1 MIMKLIKPF
10 RALRPTREL
19 APQVASPPYDVVS
32 RAEAKIIAHGN
43 PYSFLH
49 INKPDIDLGE
59 EINAN
64 DPRVYETG
72 RGNLDEFINSGI
84 LRKDELDSFYLYRQI
99 MGDHS
104 QLGLVAVAS
113 VDAYDNGSI
122 KIHEFTRPDK
132 EEDRVR
138 HMMELGAQVGPVFL
152 TYNENPALTD
162 LMIEVAKGDPEYN
175 FIDESEVRHTF
186 WLIQNRELVTAI
198 DNAFDDVECLY
209 VADGHHRSAAAS
221 RARHQYKSE
230 NKQHTGRESYNYFLV
245 VIFPHS
251 QMKILDYNRVLK
263 DLNGM
268 SVKDFVSAI
277 QINFCIEKQ
286 IPEYDAKPSK
296 PLEYGLYLENSWY
309 KLNLKQEILSM
320 IKKDN
325 PVDILDVSVLQKY
338 LLSPILGIHDQRT
351 DQRIDFVGGIKGLA
365 GLKKRVSQDGWAA
378 GIALYP
384 TSIESLMKVADA
396 GEVMPPKS
404 TWFEPKLKSGLVSH
418 LLD

>member
-1 MIMKLIKPF
+1 MKLIKPF

-32 RAEAKIIAHGN
+32 RAEAKIIAQGN

-49 INKPDIDLGE
+49 INKPDIDVGDD
-59 EINAN
+59 IDAH
-64 DPRVYETG
+64 DPSVYQTG
-72 RGNLDEFINSGI
+72 RTNLDEFINSGI
-84 LRKDELDSFYLYRQI
+84 LVKDEVDSFYLYRQI
-99 MGDHS
+99 MGDHE
-104 QLGLVAVAS
+104 QIGLVAIAS
-113 VDAYDNGSI
+113 IDAYESGSI

-138 HMMELGAQVGPVFL
+138 HMVELDAQVGPVFL
-152 TYNENPALTD
+152 TYSENPTLTD
-162 LMIEVAKGDPEYN
+162 LMNEVAKGDPEYN
-175 FIDESEVRHTF
+175 FIDDSDIRHTF
-186 WLIQNRELVTAI
+186 WLIQSSELVMSI

-221 RARHQYKSE
+221 RARHEYRRK
-230 NKQHTGRESYNYFLV
+230 NKQHSGTESYNYFLV

-251 QMKILDYNRVLK
+251 QMKILDYNRVLR

-268 SVKDFVSAI
+268 SVEDFLSAI
-277 QINFCIEKQ
+277 QTNFYIEKLAS
-286 IPEYDAKPSK
+286 EDGAKPSK
-296 PLEYGLYLENSWY
+296 PLEYGLYLGNNWY
-309 KLNLKQEILSM
+309 RLNLKPEVISA
-320 IKKDN
+320 INKDN
-325 PVDILDVSVLQKY
+325 PVNILDVSALEKY

-351 DQRIDFVGGIKGLA
+351 DRRIDFVGGIKGLPE
-365 GLKKRVSQDGWAA
+365 LKNRVTRDGWAA
-378 GIALYP
+378 AIALYP
-384 TSIESLMKVADA
+384 TSIESLMRVADA

>member
-1 MIMKLIKPF
+1 MKLIKPF

-32 RAEAKIIAHGN
+32 RAEAKVIAHGN

-49 INKPDIDLGE
+49 INKPDIDVGDDVDAHDSL
-59 EINAN
+59 
-64 DPRVYETG
+64 VYQTG
-72 RGNLDEFINSGI
+72 RDNLDEFINSGI
-84 LRKDELDSFYLYRQI
+84 LVKDESDSYYLYRQI
-99 MGDHS
+99 MGDHK

-113 VDAYDNGSI
+113 IDAYDDGSI
-122 KIHEFTRPDK
+122 KIHELTRPDK

-138 HMMELGAQVGPVFL
+138 HMVELGAQVGPVFL

-162 LMIEVAKGDPEYN
+162 LMDEVAKSESEYN
-175 FIDESEVRHTF
+175 FTDESEVRHTF
-186 WLIQNRELVTAI
+186 WLIQNRELIASI
-198 DNAFDDVECLY
+198 DNAFDDIECLY

-221 RARHQYKSE
+221 RARNEYRSK
-230 NKQHTGRESYNYFLV
+230 NKQHNGSESYNYFLA

-268 SVKDFVSAI
+268 SVKGFISAI
-277 QINFCIEKQ
+277 QTNFRIEKQ
-286 IPEYDAKPSK
+286 TSEHGAKPSK
-296 PLEYGLYLENSWY
+296 PLEYGLFLENDWY
-309 KLNLKQEILSM
+309 KLNLKPEVVNKIN
-320 IKKDN
+320 KDN

-351 DQRIDFVGGIKGLA
+351 DQRIDFVGGVRGLSE
-365 GLKKRVSQDGWAA
+365 LENRVSIDGWAA

>member
-1 MIMKLIKPF
+1 
-10 RALRPTREL
+10 
-19 APQVASPPYDVVS
+19 
-32 RAEAKIIAHGN
+32 
-43 PYSFLH
+43 
-49 INKPDIDLGE
+49 
-59 EINAN
+59 
-64 DPRVYETG
+64 
-72 RGNLDEFINSGI
+72 
-84 LRKDELDSFYLYRQI
+84 
-99 MGDHS
+99 
-104 QLGLVAVAS
+104 
-113 VDAYDNGSI
+113 
-122 KIHEFTRPDK
+122 
-132 EEDRVR
+132 
-138 HMMELGAQVGPVFL
+138 
-152 TYNENPALTD
+152 
-162 LMIEVAKGDPEYN
+162 
-175 FIDESEVRHTF
+175 
-186 WLIQNRELVTAI
+186 
-198 DNAFDDVECLY
+198 
-209 VADGHHRSAAAS
+209 
-221 RARHQYKSE
+221 
-230 NKQHTGRESYNYFLV
+230 
-245 VIFPHS
+245 
-251 QMKILDYNRVLK
+251 MKILDYNRVLK

>member
-1 MIMKLIKPF
+1 MKLIKPF
-10 RALRPTREL
+10 CALRPTKEL

-32 RAEAKIIAHGN
+32 RAEAKVIAHGN

-49 INKPDIDLGE
+49 INKPDIDVGDDVD
-59 EINAN
+59 AH
-64 DPRVYETG
+64 DPLVYQTG
-72 RGNLDEFINSGI
+72 RGNLDEFMNSGI
-84 LRKDELDSFYLYRQI
+84 LVKDESDSFYLYRQI
-99 MGDHS
+99 MGGHT

-113 VDAYDNGSI
+113 VDAYNDGSI

-138 HMMELGAQVGPVFL
+138 HMVELGAQVGPVFM
-152 TYNENPALTD
+152 TYNENPVLTD
-162 LMIEVAKGDPEYN
+162 LMDEVAKGDPEYN
-175 FIDESEVRHTF
+175 FTDESEVRHTF
-186 WLIQNRELVTAI
+186 WLIQNRELITSI
-198 DNAFDDVECLY
+198 DNAFDDIECLY

-221 RARHQYKSE
+221 RARNEYRSK
-230 NKQHTGRESYNYFLV
+230 NKQHNGSESYNYFLA

-268 SVKDFVSAI
+268 SVKGFISAI
-277 QINFCIEKQ
+277 QTNFRIEKQ
-286 IPEYDAKPSK
+286 TSEHGAKPSK
-296 PLEYGLYLENSWY
+296 PLEYGLFLENDWY
-309 KLNLKQEILSM
+309 KLNLKPEVVNKIN
-320 IKKDN
+320 KDN

-351 DQRIDFVGGIKGLA
+351 DQRIDFVGGVRGLSE
-365 GLKKRVSQDGWAA
+365 LENRVSIDGWAA

>member
-1 MIMKLIKPF
+1 MKLIKPF
-10 RALRPTREL
+10 RALRPKKEL

-32 RAEAKIIAHGN
+32 RAEAKVIAHGN

-49 INKPDIDLGE
+49 INKPDIDVGDDVD
-59 EINAN
+59 AH
-64 DPRVYETG
+64 DPLVYQTG
-72 RGNLDEFINSGI
+72 RGNLDEFMNSGI
-84 LRKDELDSFYLYRQI
+84 LVKDESDSFYLYRQI
-99 MGDHS
+99 MGGHT

-113 VDAYDNGSI
+113 VDAYNDGSI

-138 HMMELGAQVGPVFL
+138 HMVELGAQVGPVFM
-152 TYNENPALTD
+152 TYNENPVLTD
-162 LMIEVAKGDPEYN
+162 LMDEVAKGDPEYN
-175 FIDESEVRHTF
+175 FTDESEVRHTF
-186 WLIQNRELVTAI
+186 WLIQNRELITSI
-198 DNAFDDVECLY
+198 DNAFDDIECLY

-221 RARHQYKSE
+221 RARNEYRSK
-230 NKQHTGRESYNYFLV
+230 NKQHNGSESYNYFLA

-268 SVKDFVSAI
+268 SVKGFISAI
-277 QINFCIEKQ
+277 QTNFRIEKQ
-286 IPEYDAKPSK
+286 TSEHGAKPSK
-296 PLEYGLYLENSWY
+296 PLEYGLFLENDWY
-309 KLNLKQEILSM
+309 KLNLKPEVVNKIN
-320 IKKDN
+320 KDN

-351 DQRIDFVGGIKGLA
+351 DQRIDFVGGVRGLSE
-365 GLKKRVSQDGWAA
+365 LENRVSLDGWAA